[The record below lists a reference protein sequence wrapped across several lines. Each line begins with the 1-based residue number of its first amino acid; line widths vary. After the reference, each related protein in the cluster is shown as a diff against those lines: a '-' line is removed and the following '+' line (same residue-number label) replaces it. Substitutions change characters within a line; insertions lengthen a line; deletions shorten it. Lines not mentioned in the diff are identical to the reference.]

1 MDKILFF
8 ERNLLALSKYDPA
21 LCSRLSGAE
30 TTRGR
35 YKFIESR
42 SGELI
47 PAWVDSSGAAHP
59 LHSLV
64 DPRREGQRLVSTV
77 GNEGF
82 LIFFGLGGGFHAEAA
97 LEHPGIERILVVDYD
112 IHGVAELLSSREY
125 ISLFN
130 DSRFHLL
137 VDPGA
142 EALEQ
147 YIQEAYMPSLY
158 DGIRVL
164 PLRTRTD
171 LSLQQFNEAGEAVK
185 KALDTISAD
194 YSVQAYFGKRWFSNI
209 IRNMGPAEEEAAP
222 IAPIRHAAVCAAG
235 PSLTAQLP
243 LLADKRKDLF
253 LIAAD
258 TSLPALLSAGLE
270 PDAVVSID
278 CQHISYYHF
287 MAGIPKQTLLFLDLA
302 SPPLLTERGARTRF
316 FSGGHPLTRYISRYW
331 RPFPEVDTSG
341 ANITYAAL
349 SLAELLGAK
358 TIELY
363 GADFS
368 YPLGITYARGTY
380 IYPFF
385 EKQQNRLNSLEA
397 LHSAFLYRSPLSKQR
412 GSEKSWYY
420 ETKPLGMYRRRLE
433 EKALVLNAR
442 INAAPGLG
450 PPLRLEQNQ
459 ALNPAPLRIFASGR
473 PAMGGREF
481 LSAYREKIA
490 GLPAL
495 NEGVHAYLEKLGMD
509 ERMVFTTLL
518 PEAAALKRRE
528 PELRSGA
535 LLEAARRFCVSA
547 LDQVL

>member
-1 MDKILFF
+1 MDKILIF

-47 PAWVDSSGAAHP
+47 PAWVDSSGSAHP

-64 DPRREGQRLVSTV
+64 DPRREGQRLVSTIDS
-77 GNEGF
+77 EGF

-97 LEHPGIERILVVDYD
+97 LEHPGIEQVVVVDYD
-112 IHGVAELLSSREY
+112 IHGIAELLSCREY

-130 DSRFHLL
+130 DPRFHLI
-137 VDPGA
+137 VDPVP
-142 EALEQ
+142 EVLER
-147 YIQEAYMPSLY
+147 YIQEEYQPSLY
-158 DGIRVL
+158 EGIRLL

-171 LSLQQFNEAGEAVK
+171 FSLPQFNEAGEAVK
-185 KALDTISAD
+185 KALDTITAD

-209 IRNMGPAEEEAAP
+209 IRNMGPAEEETSP
-222 IAPIRHAAVCAAG
+222 LPPIRHAAICAAG
-235 PSLTAQLP
+235 PSLTVQLP

-258 TSLPALLSAGLE
+258 TSLPALLGAGLE

-287 MAGIPKQTLLFLDLA
+287 MAGIPKETLLFLDLA
-302 SPPLLTERGARTRF
+302 SPPLLADRGARTRF

-341 ANITYAAL
+341 ANVSYAAL
-349 SLAELLGAK
+349 SLAELLGAR
-358 TIELY
+358 TVELY

-385 EKQQNRLNSLEA
+385 EKQQTRLNSLEA
-397 LHSAFLYRSPLSKQR
+397 LHSAFLYRSPLSKQS
-412 GSEKSWYY
+412 GPPWYY
-420 ETKPLGMYRRRLE
+420 ETRPLGMYRRRLE
-433 EKALVLNAR
+433 EKALVLNA
-442 INAAPGLG
+442 AVSAVPGLG
-450 PPLRLEQNQ
+450 PPLRLEQNRPPK
-459 ALNPAPLRIFASGR
+459 AAPLRIFASGR
-473 PAMGGREF
+473 AAMGGREF
-481 LSAYREKIA
+481 LSSYRDKIA
-490 GLPAL
+490 GLPVL
-495 NEGVHAYLEKLGMD
+495 TGGVHAYLEKLGRD
-509 ERMVFTTLL
+509 EQLVFTTLL
-518 PEAAALKRRE
+518 PAAAALKRRE
-528 PELRSGA
+528 PELR
-535 LLEAARRFCVSA
+535 LNTLMEAVRHFCVSA
-547 LDQVL
+547 LDRLL